1 MEIIAGTALRDC
13 AGGSA
18 AHERSYASHSA
29 GLLLPG
35 FPDRRLRRTGTFKK
49 SYEALTA
56 RYEKAKV
63 QLDEVTASIH
73 DKRSRCQ
80 SILDLLEQQD
90 RPVQKYDARLWHGMV
105 DHVTVFSK
113 DDIRFTMKDGTEIQA

>member
-1 MEIIAGTALRDC
+1 M
-13 AGGSA
+13 
-18 AHERSYASHSA
+18 ASHHCQRDDLTLEINLVA
-29 GLLLPG
+29 GQIQDG
-35 FPDRRLRRTGTFKK
+35 IYKNAHIAQDQAEYEK